1 MSVLLGDAGIERVL
15 HRGLELELT
24 ATGAV
29 IPASA
34 ALRFLVG
41 VPEVGVGVR
50 VSECVGELGFDF
62 NLLLL
67 RRSATGVA
75 ERSRVTFKSVERFLP
90 FFGCEYFFQLSF
102 SRELFHFLIVI

>member
-1 MSVLLGDAGIERVL
+1 MAVLLGDGGIERVL

-50 VSECVGELGFDF
+50 VSECVGELRFDF
-62 NLLLL
+62 NRLLL

-90 FFGCEYFFQLSF
+90 FFLVVSIFSSFRFRESFFIFYL
-102 SRELFHFLIVI
+102 